1 MSVWTS
7 SRMGVVSI
15 SSDELVVSPV
25 MKETK
30 TSCRCKGKCNC
41 GARKGPT
48 LRGSNGTVN
57 FPLEFNLQN
66 LIGHQNHQVFPMQT
80 ELIKHFTLSA
90 LMASSAVPREAY
102 SPELFAQ
109 NWSSAVN
116 YNDTPTH
123 VVSSSDQIIRQRG
136 TCGKR
141 RKKKEPSISPAPLS
155 PPVSTSSPLTSRSP
169 VESNANAK
177 TTVTSKGKKYVCN
190 ICQRSFDYKH
200 VLQNHERT
208 HTGEKPFKCSQCQKK
223 FTRDHHLKTHMRL
236 HTGEKPYKCEH
247 CPKDFVQVANLRRH
261 TRVHTGE
268 RPYSC
273 DQCPSKFSDSNQLKA
288 HMLIHSGQK
297 PFACGQCNGQ
307 YRRKH
312 HLNNHK
318 CSKNGASN
326 EDVYIKSE
334 TVIKNEDIDMMD
346 EDDDSKCAM
355 SDDTVSS
362 DSGMSA
368 AFNSRLQ
375 ANGYHQPWISTPAN
389 VMPIPVHLSPLSDSL
404 NLTKIVSIPMQTEPE
419 DLSINKKY
427 RSANNNNSS
436 GSVADSSR
444 SASPIMEEHNLSPI
458 S

>member
-1 MSVWTS
+1 M
-7 SRMGVVSI
+7 
-15 SSDELVVSPV
+15 VSPV
-25 MKETK
+25 MKETAN
-30 TSCRCKGKCNC
+30 SCRCKSAASCNC
-41 GARKGPT
+41 SRKRATIRSGGNGA
-48 LRGSNGTVN
+48 VN
-57 FPLEFNLQN
+57 LPLEFNLQN
-66 LIGHQNHQVFPMQT
+66 LINQNQVFPTQT
-80 ELIKHFTLSA
+80 ELVNHLA
-90 LMASSAVPREAY
+90 LQALIASSTVPRDAY
-102 SPELFAQ
+102 PSELFGAQ
-109 NWSSAVN
+109 NWPPLPKYGSETA
-116 YNDTPTH
+116 H
-123 VVSSSDQIIRQRG
+123 VVSSSDQIIRQRSPS
-136 TCGKR
+136 GKR
-141 RKKKEPSISPAPLS
+141 RKKKEERISPAPLS

-169 VESNANAK
+169 IENNNTSVK
-177 TTVTSKGKKYVCN
+177 LTSKGKKYVCN

-208 HTGEKPFKCSQCQKK
+208 HTGEKPFKCPQCQKK

-273 DQCPSKFSDSNQLKA
+273 DICPSKFSDSNQLKA

-318 CSKNGASN
+318 CVKNGLPASD
-326 EDVYIKSE
+326 DVYIKSE
-334 TVIKNEDIDMMD
+334 PVIKREDIDIME
-346 EDDDSKCAM
+346 EDDDSKCDM

-368 AFNSRLQ
+368 SFSSRLQ
-375 ANGYHQPWISTPAN
+375 TNGYHQPWITAPPT
-389 VMPIPVHLSPLSDSL
+389 VMPIPSQLSP
-404 NLTKIVSIPMQTEPE
+404 VSISNVFGLSSMVTIPVQTEPE
-419 DLSINKKY
+419 DLSVNKKH

-436 GSVADSSR
+436 GSAADSSR
-444 SASPIMEEHNLSPI
+444 STSPMEEDNLSPVM